1 MKREDKK
8 KLIINRRI
16 IVTHLSDLE
25 SDLKY
30 LMY

>member
-25 SDLKY
+25 SDYNLY
-30 LMY
+30 